1 MPTARAPR
9 PAVTRAAVAVLLLAL
24 TGCSSAERESAAG
37 AGPEDPA
44 AVATSAPTSAPTA
57 SGDASVA
64 TVRQTCA
71 RVLETVR
78 AAPQQLRDDP
88 AGLFAEVDELAATAP
103 DELSGQLTSVR
114 EAVAGFRQGER
125 SFISVVQE
133 VRGLQERC
141 SG

>member
-9 PAVTRAAVAVLLLAL
+9 PALIRATAAAALLLAL
-24 TGCSSAERESAAG
+24 TGCSSADRDSAAG
-37 AGPEDPA
+37 AGQDAPA
-44 AVATSAPTSAPTA
+44 STGASVPAA
-57 SGDASVA
+57 SGDASAA
-64 TVRQTCA
+64 TTVQETCS

-78 AAPQQLRDDP
+78 TAPQQLREDP
-88 AGLFAEVDELAATAP
+88 AGLFVEVDELAATAP

-114 EAVAGFRQGER
+114 DAVAGFRQGER

>member
-1 MPTARAPR
+1 MPTACAPR
-9 PAVTRAAVAVLLLAL
+9 PAAIRAATASVLLLAL
-24 TGCSSAERESAAG
+24 AGCSSSAEGDGAAGSGPDSTASAA
-37 AGPEDPA
+37 A
-44 AVATSAPTSAPTA
+44 SAPTA
-57 SGDASVA
+57 SGGASPA
-64 TVRQTCA
+64 TVQETCA

-78 AAPQQLRDDP
+78 TAPQQLRDDP
-88 AGLFAEVDELAATAP
+88 AGLFTDVDELAATAP

>member
-9 PAVTRAAVAVLLLAL
+9 PAVVRAATAAVLLLAL
-24 TGCSSAERESAAG
+24 TGCSSTDRDSAAG
-37 AGPEDPA
+37 SGQDAPA
-44 AVATSAPTSAPTA
+44 STGTSAPAA
-57 SGDASVA
+57 SGDASAA
-64 TVRQTCA
+64 TAQQTCA

-78 AAPQQLRDDP
+78 TAPQQLREDP
-88 AGLFAEVDELAATAP
+88 TGLVVEVDELAATAP
-103 DELSGQLTSVR
+103 DELSGQITSVR

-133 VRGLQERC
+133 FRGLQERC

>member
-1 MPTARAPR
+1 MPTACAPR
-9 PAVTRAAVAVLLLAL
+9 PAAIRAATASVLLLAL
-24 TGCSSAERESAAG
+24 AGCSSPSSDGDTAAG
-37 AGPEDPA
+37 AGPDAPA
-44 AVATSAPTSAPTA
+44 SAAASGPTA
-57 SGDASVA
+57 SGGASSA
-64 TVRQTCA
+64 TVQETCA

-78 AAPQQLRDDP
+78 TAPQQLRDDP
-88 AGLFAEVDELAATAP
+88 AGLFNEVDELAATAP

>member
-9 PAVTRAAVAVLLLAL
+9 PAVVRAATAAVLLLAL
-24 TGCSSAERESAAG
+24 TGCSSTDLDSAAG
-37 AGPEDPA
+37 SGQDAPA
-44 AVATSAPTSAPTA
+44 STGTSAPAA
-57 SGDASVA
+57 SGDASAA
-64 TVRQTCA
+64 TAQQTCA

-78 AAPQQLRDDP
+78 TAPQQLREDP
-88 AGLFAEVDELAATAP
+88 TGLVVEVDELAATAP
-103 DELSGQLTSVR
+103 DELSGQITSVR

-133 VRGLQERC
+133 FRGLQERC

>member
-9 PAVTRAAVAVLLLAL
+9 PTAVRAAAAVLLLAL
-24 TGCSSAERESAAG
+24 AGCSSGDREAPAG
-37 AGPEDPA
+37 QDAPA
-44 AVATSAPTSAPTA
+44 STGASA
-57 SGDASVA
+57 SGDTAAVEE
-64 TVRQTCA
+64 TCA

-78 AAPQQLRDDP
+78 TAPQQLRDDP
-88 AGLFAEVDELAATAP
+88 AGLFTEVDELAATAP
-103 DELSGQLTSVR
+103 DELSGQLTSAR

-125 SFISVVQE
+125 SFVSVVQE

>member
-9 PAVTRAAVAVLLLAL
+9 PAVTRAAAAVLLLAL

-37 AGPEDPA
+37 AGPDDPA
-44 AVATSAPTSAPTA
+44 AVATSAPTA
-57 SGDASVA
+57 SGDASAA

>member
-9 PAVTRAAVAVLLLAL
+9 PAVTRAVTAAVLLLAL
-24 TGCSSAERESAAG
+24 TGCSSADRDSAAG
-37 AGPEDPA
+37 AGQDAPASTGTSTPA
-44 AVATSAPTSAPTA
+44 ASP
-57 SGDASVA
+57 DASAA
-64 TVRQTCA
+64 TVQEACA

-78 AAPQQLRDDP
+78 AAPQQLREDP
-88 AGLFAEVDELAATAP
+88 AGLFAEVDELAAAAP

>member
-9 PAVTRAAVAVLLLAL
+9 PAALRAAAAVLLLAL
-24 TGCSSAERESAAG
+24 TGCSSADRDTAAG
-37 AGPEDPA
+37 AGQGAPA
-44 AVATSAPTSAPTA
+44 STDSNAPTA
-57 SGDASVA
+57 SGGASAA
-64 TVRQTCA
+64 TVQETCA

-78 AAPQQLRDDP
+78 TAPQQLRDDP

-125 SFISVVQE
+125 SFIGVVQE

>member
-1 MPTARAPR
+1 MPTACAPR
-9 PAVTRAAVAVLLLAL
+9 PAAIRAATASVLLLAL
-24 TGCSSAERESAAG
+24 AGCSSSAEGDGAAGSGPDSTASAA
-37 AGPEDPA
+37 A
-44 AVATSAPTSAPTA
+44 SAPTA
-57 SGDASVA
+57 SGGASPA
-64 TVRQTCA
+64 TVQETCA

-78 AAPQQLRDDP
+78 TAPQQLRDDP
-88 AGLFAEVDELAATAP
+88 AGLFSDVDELAATAP

-125 SFISVVQE
+125 SFISVVRE

>member
-1 MPTARAPR
+1 VPTACAPR
-9 PAVTRAAVAVLLLAL
+9 PAAIRAATASVLLLAL
-24 TGCSSAERESAAG
+24 AGCSSSAEGDGAAGSGPDSTASAA
-37 AGPEDPA
+37 A
-44 AVATSAPTSAPTA
+44 SAPTA
-57 SGDASVA
+57 SGGASPA
-64 TVRQTCA
+64 TVQETCA

-78 AAPQQLRDDP
+78 TAPQQLRDDP
-88 AGLFAEVDELAATAP
+88 AGLFSDVDELAATAP

>member
-1 MPTARAPR
+1 MPTACAPR
-9 PAVTRAAVAVLLLAL
+9 PAAIRAATASVLLLAL
-24 TGCSSAERESAAG
+24 AGCSSSAEGDGATGSGPDSTASAA
-37 AGPEDPA
+37 A
-44 AVATSAPTSAPTA
+44 SAPTA
-57 SGDASVA
+57 SGGASPA
-64 TVRQTCA
+64 TVQETCA

-78 AAPQQLRDDP
+78 TAPQQLRDDP
-88 AGLFAEVDELAATAP
+88 AGLFSDVDELAATAP

-125 SFISVVQE
+125 SFISVVRE

>member
-1 MPTARAPR
+1 MTVAWWSVIPF
-9 PAVTRAAVAVLLLAL
+9 AVLLLSIAIL
-24 TGCSSAERESAAG
+24 
-37 AGPEDPA
+37 PLVPA
-44 AVATSAPTSAPTA
+44 TAHAWEHNRTKLAVALACGLP
-57 SGDASVA
+57 VA
-64 TVRQTCA
+64 VWF
-71 RVLETVR
+71 VV
-78 AAPQQLRDDP
+78 
-88 AGLFAEVDELAATAP
+88 AGHGTEVDELAATAP